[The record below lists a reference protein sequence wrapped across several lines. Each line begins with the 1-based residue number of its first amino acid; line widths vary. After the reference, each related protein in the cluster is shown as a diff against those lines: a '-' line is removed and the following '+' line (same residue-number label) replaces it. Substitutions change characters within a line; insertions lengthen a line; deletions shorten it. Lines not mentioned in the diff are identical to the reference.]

1 MQKVNLIW
9 FLNCFREQF
18 EEVSPTDKK
27 RPTTPA
33 PTHENLE
40 DQRLKKSFK
49 LKNLGNFNSRYSRN
63 SITSFY
69 CFRPVEEFYLLD
81 ESKVWS
87 RIGKKYR
94 GLAQTE
100 KQTSIWTFQ
109 NKEGLPWTTQEDYFR
124 ESTVWF
130 IKRLDQKLSFLN

>member
-1 MQKVNLIW
+1 MSQCFSIASLSSIFNYFGSYAQIILNIK
-9 FLNCFREQF
+9 NCFREQF
-18 EEVSPTDKK
+18 EEVSSTDKK

-81 ESKVWS
+81 ESKIWS
-87 RIGKKYR
+87 RVGKKYR

-100 KQTSIWTFQ
+100 KQTSI
-109 NKEGLPWTTQEDYFR
+109 
-124 ESTVWF
+124 
-130 IKRLDQKLSFLN
+130 

>member
-9 FLNCFREQF
+9 LLNCFREQF

-49 LKNLGNFNSRYSRN
+49 LKNLGIFYFGYFLN

-69 CFRPVEEFYLLD
+69 CFRPVEKPCLLD

-94 GLAQTE
+94 GLTQTE
-100 KQTSIWTFQ
+100 K
-109 NKEGLPWTTQEDYFR
+109 
-124 ESTVWF
+124 
-130 IKRLDQKLSFLN
+130 

>member
-1 MQKVNLIW
+1 MAWQALQCLNAFRLRPCQASLINLVGMIKSTHPK
-9 FLNCFREQF
+9 NCFREQF

-63 SITSFY
+63 SITSFDY
-69 CFRPVEEFYLLD
+69 FRPVEEFYLLD

-87 RIGKKYR
+87 RIGKKYW

-100 KQTSIWTFQ
+100 KQTSI
-109 NKEGLPWTTQEDYFR
+109 
-124 ESTVWF
+124 
-130 IKRLDQKLSFLN
+130 